1 MFQVSCVT
9 LSAIVYLLLNDFS
22 KKIICVCVCE
32 PEENQSV
39 LSRLY
44 RMSQHGVYSA
54 VKVDWVFSALSP
66 RWAGL
71 WLPRLNKI

>member
-1 MFQVSCVT
+1 MCVR
-9 LSAIVYLLLNDFS
+9 
-22 KKIICVCVCE
+22 VCVCE

-71 WLPRLNKI
+71 WLPRLYKI

>member
-1 MFQVSCVT
+1 MCVR
-9 LSAIVYLLLNDFS
+9 
-22 KKIICVCVCE
+22 VCVCE

-71 WLPRLNKI
+71 WLPRQDLITAFIYWSVEVC